1 LNKSVLF
8 SLGVLLAVN
17 LLNFYDRQV
26 PGALT
31 EPIRKEFDLTDTEV
45 GLMGSVFVW
54 VYAIIGVPLGRV
66 ADIWSRRKLLA
77 WGTGVWSGMTAC
89 AALATSFPILVA
101 TRLGV
106 GVGEA
111 VCAPT
116 ATSWIGDLVPPHQR
130 TRALSL
136 FNLAIPVGAALAL
149 FFAGAIAQAFGWRAA
164 VISAAAPALIL
175 VPALLM
181 LKEPVRGATEA
192 SAGRDRS
199 VSSVLKIPTLWW
211 IIVSGALI
219 NFSMYAMNSFLP
231 AMLSRIHHLTV
242 REAGV
247 ATGIAFLIG
256 GLGAA
261 FTAGWVGDNIA
272 RRRPNGKMI
281 WAAIFALAVAPFSYF
296 GIIQP
301 AGAVTMAV
309 LMLTIG
315 YGLLNTYYGLVYA
328 AIQDIVVPTQRGL
341 AMAVYFFAM
350 YMMGASFGPVLT
362 GRLSD
367 ILARRAAD
375 AAGST
380 QITEVFRA
388 VGLQQAMLAIPLLSV
403 ALAFVL
409 WIGSR
414 TITKDIARRERA
426 VRELVA

>member
-1 LNKSVLF
+1 MNKGVLT

-31 EPIRKEFDLTDTEV
+31 EPIRKEFNLSDTEI
-45 GLMGSVFVW
+45 GLIGSVFIW
-54 VYAIIGVPLGRV
+54 VYALIGIPLGRV
-66 ADIWSRRKLLA
+66 ADVWSRRKLLA
-77 WGTGVWSGMTAC
+77 WGTGVWSAMTAC
-89 AALATSFPILVA
+89 VGLATTFPILVV

-116 ATSWIGDLVPPHQR
+116 ATSWIGDLVPTKQR
-130 TRALSL
+130 TRALAV

-149 FFAGAIAQAFGWRAA
+149 FMAGGIAQAFGWRIAM
-164 VISAAAPALIL
+164 ISAAIPAIIL

-181 LKEPVRGATEA
+181 LKEPKRGAME
-192 SAGRDRS
+192 SDAGQDRS
-199 VSSVLKIPTLWW
+199 VMSVLRIPTLWW
-211 IIVSGALI
+211 IILSGALI

-231 AMLSRIHHLTV
+231 AMLSRIHHLSV
-242 REAGV
+242 RQAGV
-247 ATGIAFLIG
+247 ATGIAFLFG

-261 FTAGWVGDNIA
+261 LIAGLVGDHVA
-272 RRRPNGKMI
+272 RKRPNGRMV
-281 WAAIFALAVAPFSYF
+281 WAAIFALLVAPFSYF
-296 GIIQP
+296 GIVQP
-301 AGAVTMAV
+301 SGAVTMAV

-328 AIQDIVVPTQRGL
+328 AIQDIVVPAQRGL

-350 YMMGASFGPVLT
+350 YMMGASFGPVIT

-375 AAGST
+375 AAGSA
-380 QITEVFRA
+380 QITEAFRA
-388 VGLQQAMLAIPLLSV
+388 VGLQQAMLAIPVLSA
-403 ALAFVL
+403 ALALVL
-409 WIGSR
+409 WIGSM
-414 TITKDIARRERA
+414 TITKDIARRDQIAEKA
-426 VRELVA
+426 AA